1 MWVLFLFMGRLY
13 NKGKLFGIS
22 SSGSSDV
29 LVFSGII
36 MKFPNEVTCD
46 EGGSICFRLH
56 FSISN
61 DKESR

>member
-56 FSISN
+56 FYF
-61 DKESR
+61 R

>member
-29 LVFSGII
+29 LAFSGII

-46 EGGSICFRLH
+46 EGGSKCFRLQI
-56 FSISN
+56 SISD
-61 DKESR
+61 DKELQ

>member
-1 MWVLFLFMGRLY
+1 MLFLFLGWLY

-29 LVFSGII
+29 LIFSGVI
-36 MKFPNEVTCD
+36 MKFPNEVHCD

-61 DKESR
+61 DKESQ